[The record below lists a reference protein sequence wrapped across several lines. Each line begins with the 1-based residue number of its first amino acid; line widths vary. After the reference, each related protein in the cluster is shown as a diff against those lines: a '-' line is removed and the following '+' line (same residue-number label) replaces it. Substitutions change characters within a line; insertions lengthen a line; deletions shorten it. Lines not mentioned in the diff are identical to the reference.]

1 MKFSGNLLILEKDSQ
16 KRKSLE
22 TIFEFLGLVCQSGEI
37 DDCISYFN
45 AQDSNVDYCILGSID
60 TDYKALID
68 EHKDTAFLLCQDDV
82 KEDLSSCP
90 NLMGK
95 ISNDPEYDEI
105 VSLLHYCQSFRTMRK
120 FSSKSGSGATTLIK
134 MLVGQGKAI
143 TNVRRLIEQVATT
156 DASVLILGESGTGKE
171 VVARAIH
178 ELSNRKNKAFV
189 PVNCGAIPSELL
201 ESELFGH
208 EKGAFTGA
216 ISAHEG
222 RFELAEGG
230 TIFLDEIGDM
240 PLQMQVKLLRE
251 IGRAHV

>member
-120 FSSKSGSGATTLIK
+120 YSSKSGNGATTLIK

-171 VVARAIH
+171 VVASAIH
-178 ELSNRKNKAFV
+178 E
-189 PVNCGAIPSELL
+189 I
-201 ESELFGH
+201 
-208 EKGAFTGA
+208 
-216 ISAHEG
+216 
-222 RFELAEGG
+222 
-230 TIFLDEIGDM
+230 
-240 PLQMQVKLLRE
+240 
-251 IGRAHV
+251 